1 MLVDLSACYDIF
13 FYVIKHYRILM
24 VIVNPAIIR
33 QGFFFDVSAAA
44 TPTQMQ
50 RS

>member
-1 MLVDLSACYDIF
+1 MSVDLSACYDIF
-13 FYVIKHYRILM
+13 FQVIKHYRILM

-44 TPTQMQ
+44 TPTQLQ